1 MSIIRRENILL
12 ERKYRTTA
20 YWYDILDYPWER
32 KYRHW
37 RPNILKNV
45 EGNVL
50 EAGVGTG
57 RNLQY
62 YSQNVNLTGI
72 DMSASMLSY
81 AKKRQKEASCRV
93 KLLQDDATIMENLS
107 DNSFDWVI
115 STFMCCVVP
124 NNLQPLVLQQIARVL
139 KPGGKFRLVEMI
151 FSKNQARA
159 FKQSLFLPFVEKVYG
174 ARFDRQT
181 LSFLEE
187 NPNLETVKTSFLQDD
202 TYLLIEGRKIHQ
214 E

>member
-1 MSIIRRENILL
+1 
-12 ERKYRTTA
+12 
-20 YWYDILDYPWER
+20 
-32 KYRHW
+32 
-37 RPNILKNV
+37 
-45 EGNVL
+45 
-50 EAGVGTG
+50 
-57 RNLQY
+57 
-62 YSQNVNLTGI
+62 
-72 DMSASMLSY
+72 
-81 AKKRQKEASCRV
+81 
-93 KLLQDDATIMENLS
+93 
-107 DNSFDWVI
+107 
-115 STFMCCVVP
+115 MCCVVP

-159 FKQSLFLPFVEKVYG
+159 FKPSLFLPFVEKVYG

-214 E
+214 

>member
-1 MSIIRRENILL
+1 MQVFI
-12 ERKYRTTA
+12 
-20 YWYDILDYPWER
+20 
-32 KYRHW
+32 
-37 RPNILKNV
+37 
-45 EGNVL
+45 
-50 EAGVGTG
+50 GTG

-62 YSQNVNLTGI
+62 YAQNVNLTGI
-72 DMSASMLSY
+72 DMSASMLGY

-93 KLLQDDATIMENLS
+93 KLLQDDATIMGNLS

-151 FSKNQARA
+151 FSKNHARA

-174 ARFDRQT
+174 ARFDQPT
-181 LSFLEE
+181 LSFLED

>member
-37 RPNILKNV
+37 GPNILKNV
-45 EGNVL
+45 EGDVL

-62 YSQNVNLTGI
+62 YAQNVNLTGI
-72 DMSASMLSY
+72 DMSASMLGY
-81 AKKRQKEASCRV
+81 AKKRQKEASCQV
-93 KLLQDDATIMENLS
+93 KLLQDDATIMGNLS

-139 KPGGKFRLVEMI
+139 KSGGKFRLVEMV
-151 FSKNQARA
+151 FSKNKARA